1 MKRFRKSAIALVL
14 ALLMALQGTEPIFV
28 QAKEAIEDV
37 QKNADFSRPE
47 ALTEEE
53 AGITDS
59 TSGEQDKSQ
68 QSDADVQ
75 NETTPS
81 EDTETQEEQTTPAEE
96 TEENPQE
103 KEVELKEP
111 QDYYPIPEEPEGEL
125 IDYDAISK
133 TYKTGDKQYTTVY
146 GGYVG
151 TYKNED
157 GDTELVDNT
166 LVKPEEADT
175 PASEEA
181 QEASSVVATEE
192 KEEKTEVYQNKANDY
207 AILLPEQMSEENGV
221 TIENGK
227 TRIGII
233 PVDGDYTH
241 SVIKDNAILYNEVYE
256 GADVQYTV
264 LDSSIKEDIVLQQP
278 TDREVYEYELQ
289 IPGYQA
295 EVKDNQVYIYPEGK
309 TIKDAKYLL
318 ETPSMEDA
326 AGEISF
332 LITLELREEDGKTIL
347 TVKPDRDWL
356 SAEERQYPVRI
367 DPTPVEIQKSSFN
380 MIGVEEGSPTS
391 QIGDNNYPY
400 VGFDDGIK
408 SGNLAGFGTAHQN
421 CRTYIK
427 VNSNFSQIPKDSKID
442 SATFAVSQKTAYSGG
457 ASQFGL
463 YRVDQSWNTSITW
476 KTKPVNLTFQDVQN
490 ASTSRNSYINY
501 DVKDLVNDWVQ
512 GTHANNGFAL
522 VAIAEANNLGASM
535 QCEVLNN
542 RASVYG
548 PKLSIQWSPAEDPYL
563 RDMSLDETTILLRP
577 MTEKNTNGK
586 LKFDAVF
593 ADGIAKSKSTVEYYL
608 LPDEENEEHHET
620 DAKPLYSYPDS
631 TEYNKQ
637 FPEANKYYSKDS
649 NWQSALYSG
658 LTKDKLYKIKAKAS
672 KEIDGKLETGKEVT
686 SDSFVI
692 YEVKQFDT
700 FPKIAKYYG
709 VPLKNIMKDNQ
720 VMDALVVANNT
731 IFIRNPQTNVP
742 YSPAPLTDQDK
753 MRIDGALMGR
763 GLHCEFGFEP
773 VNLNTGNFYM
783 DQSDATMNE
792 LNGEFSIT
800 RSYNSKGTDQHSMF
814 GRGWSFNYDQSL
826 SQMEDGS
833 LLYMRGDGSY
843 LIFDKNEDGSY
854 TAPDGYVYDLKAV
867 SYKDTDH
874 DYIGWELTDADQS
887 VWSFDKYGIL
897 RYVTDVNGF
906 KTVLDYDDDYNLSK
920 ITTPSGKTFG
930 VKQDKFGHIKELS
943 LPDGGKVSYKYDEQG
958 NLISVTDPNGT
969 TKEYKYDDDSRMTSW
984 KDENGNTVV
993 KNTYDK
999 EGRVVEQTDAEKG
1012 TATFKYGK
1020 SSTTTTDNEG
1030 NKTVYHYDDQYR
1042 TTSIEYPDGTTC
1054 EKTYNA
1060 ENQLASET
1068 TAAGTKTYTYDT
1080 FGNVATETREDGKTA
1095 SYTYNEQNKLTSAT
1109 GYNGATVT
1117 YSYDG
1122 NGNMVTSTK
1131 PDGTAIT
1138 YTYDDKHR
1146 MVSQTDGRGVTTT
1159 YSYDGPNMTGYVDGN
1174 GAAWGFTY
1182 DAMNRAVTM
1191 TDPLGNVTS
1200 NSYDA
1205 NGNLTSKTAADG
1217 GVTAYT
1223 LDGVGNITASTD
1235 ALGNTT
1241 TYTYDKMYNMTSG
1254 TDPKGNQ
1261 ISYVYD
1267 KNYQQVKATDAK
1279 GNTITYKYDS
1289 MGRVIEESNKD
1300 FGTKLYEYDKAG
1312 NLKKYT
1318 DGNGN
1323 ATVSKFDSLG
1333 QVLQSK
1339 DAVGNITKYEYDALG
1354 NETKIT
1360 YGDGSSHSKEYDNC
1374 GRLAKETDEL
1384 GAVTTYTYDA
1394 ADNLVSKSDDSGR
1407 TWTYTYDNTGNR
1419 LSETNPEGGTT
1430 TYTYDKAGNLV
1441 SSTDEEGR
1449 TDTYAYDKAGNL
1461 TTSKDALGYTVSMKY
1476 DLNGNLVSSTDE
1488 NGNTS
1493 TMTYDGNGNMTSV
1506 SDAKGNITAMKYD
1519 STDNLEQ
1526 TVDALKGKTTYEYD
1540 SQGNSTKMTDALGN
1554 AYSYVYDKE
1563 GNNTSIILPT
1573 GDKVLMEY
1581 DAIGQLVKCTDAQGL
1596 VITYQYDGAGNLIH
1610 SSDNGGNS
1618 MDYTYDG
1625 AGNVLT
1631 QTDELGRT
1639 ATYKYDQYGRLLKL
1653 TEADG
1658 SITSYE
1664 YDVMDRITAVTDAEG
1679 HKTTFTY
1686 DKVGNQL
1693 SMTEEEEATYKYA
1706 YDKKDRVI
1714 SQTNPLG
1721 ASSTFKYDGNDNVT
1735 ESVDENGTVTK
1746 YAYDKNDNLV
1756 SQTDGNGNTTTYQ
1769 YDELD
1774 RKIGET
1780 SPLKETNEYR
1790 YDAIGNLT
1798 KSKDPMGLITEYKYD
1813 SLSNMTE
1820 QISPKGAV
1828 TKYDYDKHG
1837 NVISVTDAKGNET
1850 QYSVDLNDNVT
1861 KMTQANGGEYT
1872 YSYDKAGRLKSMTSP
1887 LGYTKNFSYDKV
1899 DNVVKES
1906 DSLKS
1911 TTTYT
1916 YDKLHN
1922 MKSSTNALDGTTSF
1936 SYDKYGNLVK
1946 ETDPLGRSNTYS
1958 YDLAGQMTSAAD
1970 PLGKITAYTY
1980 DPAGNITEITKPGG
1994 RKTSYGYD
2002 KNYNVTSVT
2011 DPMGYVAKTVYDKD
2025 NRVTEETDALG
2036 QKESYTYDKDSR
2048 VTSITDKR
2056 GFTTGF
2062 DYDAHGNIQ
2071 VVTDKTGLKSH
2082 LEYDKN
2088 DNLTKVTDAL
2098 GGVTTYGY
2106 DNMDNLVTFTNAA
2119 NKTTNYT
2126 YDLEGNLTSI
2136 KDPAGRTEK
2145 FDYDE
2150 KGRLTGHTQASGKK
2164 TTYDY
2169 DKLNDLLEKSYQD
2182 AKGERSE
2189 KDVTYAYN
2197 SAGER
2202 VSMKDQTGKSSYEYD
2217 ALGRITK
2224 VTSGSKKDVSY
2235 VYDDAD
2241 NLQAIV
2247 YLDGTKISYEYDLND
2262 NLVKLT
2268 DRNRK
2273 VTTYK
2278 HDALNR
2284 VTEVTR
2290 SNGTKTEVSYDAEDH
2305 ITKIVNTCGSCGKVI
2320 STYEYKYNDQ
2330 GYVVG
2335 ETATELE
2342 AGTRKTPSWEDWYN
2356 WGDTQK
2362 ETDKADCEH
2371 QEKEI
2376 QTTRTYEYDDNWELT
2391 RCTEKAEGGKKT
2403 VHNYTYDKIG
2413 NRTSYEKIE
2422 DGVSKAKYNY
2432 KYNDSNQLIKRTNA
2446 KIWGDPGTTYSYD
2459 KDGNLIQECDK
2470 TNSADPVTY
2479 EYTAENRL
2487 AVVKQGG
2494 TVLMAAMYDGDNN
2507 RVFEL
2512 DNTYKW
2518 EDCYGDEVLIPANQ
2532 RTEDGNSP
2540 KEQLASLVKG
2550 GSNAKGY
2557 TLTEY
2562 INDINRE
2569 NTEVLAEYGAD
2580 EKVRQAYTYGES
2592 GIGERVSVDK
2602 SEESSYYLYDGRN
2615 SVTGILT
2622 ETANLTN
2629 SYQYD
2634 SYGNLTSGTAD
2645 GVNYYGY
2652 NGESTNVK
2660 TGLQYLRARYYNAEN
2675 GTFTTEDSD
2684 LGTTENPLT
2693 RNRYDYTTNNPL
2705 NYSDPTG
2712 HSLWSRIKSTAKKA
2726 AKAVKSVGKKI
2737 VNTAK
2742 KVVKTVV
2749 NTAKKAAKT
2758 IVNTVKGVAKTAKN
2772 AAKHAKQ
2779 TYQSVKNRVTSS
2791 STYQKI
2797 TSRGSQ
2803 FIRSVSNGVQ
2813 KIGKTYTSFK
2823 SYVSERTAEIRSEVV
2838 RHMCT
2843 TTNRITDKLG
2853 KVDWNAVKKVAIG
2866 ITAVTVSG
2874 LVVAATGGLAAGA
2887 VLAALPAM
2895 GGLGTA
2901 MVSGAVI
2908 GAIGGASY
2916 SAVNSGLSGNSLK
2929 QVAKDTLVGGIAGAV
2944 TGGVMGGL
2952 SYGAGKLLN
2961 VVRSA
2966 GSTHNDGID
2975 KSFKKLVAEVTET
2988 KLPEGTWEK
2997 PPLERGDI
3005 IDKAM
3010 GNNLGHNFPTID
3022 KVENGV
3028 VTSVKSRDLGA
3039 KTYQNG
3045 NKLEKV
3051 IVKDI
3056 NKVSGFIGET
3066 FNGKFVNAEE
3076 IVGRQLQVVVP
3087 NVTLSEAQ
3095 INAVNNATKHGI
3107 DKGVKLIITVGK

>member
-1 MKRFRKSAIALVL
+1 M
-14 ALLMALQGTEPIFV
+14 
-28 QAKEAIEDV
+28 
-37 QKNADFSRPE
+37 
-47 ALTEEE
+47 
-53 AGITDS
+53 
-59 TSGEQDKSQ
+59 
-68 QSDADVQ
+68 
-75 NETTPS
+75 
-81 EDTETQEEQTTPAEE
+81 
-96 TEENPQE
+96 
-103 KEVELKEP
+103 
-111 QDYYPIPEEPEGEL
+111 
-125 IDYDAISK
+125 
-133 TYKTGDKQYTTVY
+133 
-146 GGYVG
+146 
-151 TYKNED
+151 
-157 GDTELVDNT
+157 
-166 LVKPEEADT
+166 
-175 PASEEA
+175 
-181 QEASSVVATEE
+181 
-192 KEEKTEVYQNKANDY
+192 
-207 AILLPEQMSEENGV
+207 
-221 TIENGK
+221 
-227 TRIGII
+227 
-233 PVDGDYTH
+233 
-241 SVIKDNAILYNEVYE
+241 
-256 GADVQYTV
+256 
-264 LDSSIKEDIVLQQP
+264 
-278 TDREVYEYELQ
+278 
-289 IPGYQA
+289 
-295 EVKDNQVYIYPEGK
+295 
-309 TIKDAKYLL
+309 
-318 ETPSMEDA
+318 
-326 AGEISF
+326 
-332 LITLELREEDGKTIL
+332 
-347 TVKPDRDWL
+347 
-356 SAEERQYPVRI
+356 
-367 DPTPVEIQKSSFN
+367 
-380 MIGVEEGSPTS
+380 
-391 QIGDNNYPY
+391 
-400 VGFDDGIK
+400 
-408 SGNLAGFGTAHQN
+408 
-421 CRTYIK
+421 
-427 VNSNFSQIPKDSKID
+427 
-442 SATFAVSQKTAYSGG
+442 
-457 ASQFGL
+457 
-463 YRVDQSWNTSITW
+463 
-476 KTKPVNLTFQDVQN
+476 
-490 ASTSRNSYINY
+490 
-501 DVKDLVNDWVQ
+501 
-512 GTHANNGFAL
+512 
-522 VAIAEANNLGASM
+522 
-535 QCEVLNN
+535 
-542 RASVYG
+542 
-548 PKLSIQWSPAEDPYL
+548 
-563 RDMSLDETTILLRP
+563 
-577 MTEKNTNGK
+577 
-586 LKFDAVF
+586 
-593 ADGIAKSKSTVEYYL
+593 
-608 LPDEENEEHHET
+608 
-620 DAKPLYSYPDS
+620 
-631 TEYNKQ
+631 
-637 FPEANKYYSKDS
+637 
-649 NWQSALYSG
+649 
-658 LTKDKLYKIKAKAS
+658 
-672 KEIDGKLETGKEVT
+672 
-686 SDSFVI
+686 
-692 YEVKQFDT
+692 
-700 FPKIAKYYG
+700 
-709 VPLKNIMKDNQ
+709 
-720 VMDALVVANNT
+720 
-731 IFIRNPQTNVP
+731 
-742 YSPAPLTDQDK
+742 
-753 MRIDGALMGR
+753 
-763 GLHCEFGFEP
+763 
-773 VNLNTGNFYM
+773 
-783 DQSDATMNE
+783 
-792 LNGEFSIT
+792 
-800 RSYNSKGTDQHSMF
+800 
-814 GRGWSFNYDQSL
+814 
-826 SQMEDGS
+826 
-833 LLYMRGDGSY
+833 
-843 LIFDKNEDGSY
+843 
-854 TAPDGYVYDLKAV
+854 
-867 SYKDTDH
+867 
-874 DYIGWELTDADQS
+874 
-887 VWSFDKYGIL
+887 
-897 RYVTDVNGF
+897 
-906 KTVLDYDDDYNLSK
+906 
-920 ITTPSGKTFG
+920 
-930 VKQDKFGHIKELS
+930 
-943 LPDGGKVSYKYDEQG
+943 
-958 NLISVTDPNGT
+958 
-969 TKEYKYDDDSRMTSW
+969 
-984 KDENGNTVV
+984 
-993 KNTYDK
+993 
-999 EGRVVEQTDAEKG
+999 
-1012 TATFKYGK
+1012 
-1020 SSTTTTDNEG
+1020 
-1030 NKTVYHYDDQYR
+1030 
-1042 TTSIEYPDGTTC
+1042 
-1054 EKTYNA
+1054 
-1060 ENQLASET
+1060 
-1068 TAAGTKTYTYDT
+1068 
-1080 FGNVATETREDGKTA
+1080 
-1095 SYTYNEQNKLTSAT
+1095 
-1109 GYNGATVT
+1109 
-1117 YSYDG
+1117 
-1122 NGNMVTSTK
+1122 
-1131 PDGTAIT
+1131 
-1138 YTYDDKHR
+1138 
-1146 MVSQTDGRGVTTT
+1146 
-1159 YSYDGPNMTGYVDGN
+1159 
-1174 GAAWGFTY
+1174 
-1182 DAMNRAVTM
+1182 
-1191 TDPLGNVTS
+1191 
-1200 NSYDA
+1200 
-1205 NGNLTSKTAADG
+1205 
-1217 GVTAYT
+1217 
-1223 LDGVGNITASTD
+1223 
-1235 ALGNTT
+1235 
-1241 TYTYDKMYNMTSG
+1241 
-1254 TDPKGNQ
+1254 
-1261 ISYVYD
+1261 
-1267 KNYQQVKATDAK
+1267 
-1279 GNTITYKYDS
+1279 
-1289 MGRVIEESNKD
+1289 
-1300 FGTKLYEYDKAG
+1300 
-1312 NLKKYT
+1312 
-1318 DGNGN
+1318 
-1323 ATVSKFDSLG
+1323 
-1333 QVLQSK
+1333 
-1339 DAVGNITKYEYDALG
+1339 
-1354 NETKIT
+1354 
-1360 YGDGSSHSKEYDNC
+1360 
-1374 GRLAKETDEL
+1374 
-1384 GAVTTYTYDA
+1384 
-1394 ADNLVSKSDDSGR
+1394 
-1407 TWTYTYDNTGNR
+1407 
-1419 LSETNPEGGTT
+1419 
-1430 TYTYDKAGNLV
+1430 
-1441 SSTDEEGR
+1441 
-1449 TDTYAYDKAGNL
+1449 
-1461 TTSKDALGYTVSMKY
+1461 
-1476 DLNGNLVSSTDE
+1476 
-1488 NGNTS
+1488 
-1493 TMTYDGNGNMTSV
+1493 
-1506 SDAKGNITAMKYD
+1506 
-1519 STDNLEQ
+1519 
-1526 TVDALKGKTTYEYD
+1526 
-1540 SQGNSTKMTDALGN
+1540 
-1554 AYSYVYDKE
+1554 
-1563 GNNTSIILPT
+1563 
-1573 GDKVLMEY
+1573 
-1581 DAIGQLVKCTDAQGL
+1581 
-1596 VITYQYDGAGNLIH
+1596 
-1610 SSDNGGNS
+1610 
-1618 MDYTYDG
+1618 
-1625 AGNVLT
+1625 
-1631 QTDELGRT
+1631 
-1639 ATYKYDQYGRLLKL
+1639 
-1653 TEADG
+1653 
-1658 SITSYE
+1658 
-1664 YDVMDRITAVTDAEG
+1664 
-1679 HKTTFTY
+1679 
-1686 DKVGNQL
+1686 
-1693 SMTEEEEATYKYA
+1693 
-1706 YDKKDRVI
+1706 
-1714 SQTNPLG
+1714 
-1721 ASSTFKYDGNDNVT
+1721 
-1735 ESVDENGTVTK
+1735 
-1746 YAYDKNDNLV
+1746 
-1756 SQTDGNGNTTTYQ
+1756 
-1769 YDELD
+1769 
-1774 RKIGET
+1774 
-1780 SPLKETNEYR
+1780 
-1790 YDAIGNLT
+1790 
-1798 KSKDPMGLITEYKYD
+1798 
-1813 SLSNMTE
+1813 
-1820 QISPKGAV
+1820 
-1828 TKYDYDKHG
+1828 
-1837 NVISVTDAKGNET
+1837 
-1850 QYSVDLNDNVT
+1850 
-1861 KMTQANGGEYT
+1861 
-1872 YSYDKAGRLKSMTSP
+1872 
-1887 LGYTKNFSYDKV
+1887 
-1899 DNVVKES
+1899 
-1906 DSLKS
+1906 
-1911 TTTYT
+1911 
-1916 YDKLHN
+1916 
-1922 MKSSTNALDGTTSF
+1922 
-1936 SYDKYGNLVK
+1936 
-1946 ETDPLGRSNTYS
+1946 
-1958 YDLAGQMTSAAD
+1958 
-1970 PLGKITAYTY
+1970 
-1980 DPAGNITEITKPGG
+1980 
-1994 RKTSYGYD
+1994 
-2002 KNYNVTSVT
+2002 
-2011 DPMGYVAKTVYDKD
+2011 VYDKD

-2182 AKGERSE
+2182 AKGETSE

-2247 YLDGTKISYEYDLND
+2247 YPDGTKISYEYDLND

-2592 GIGERVSVDK
+2592 GIGERISVDK
-2602 SEESSYYLYDGRN
+2602 STESSYYLYDGRN

-2726 AKAVKSVGKKI
+2726 VKAVKSVGKKI

>member
-1 MKRFRKSAIALVL
+1 MK
-14 ALLMALQGTEPIFV
+14 
-28 QAKEAIEDV
+28 
-37 QKNADFSRPE
+37 
-47 ALTEEE
+47 
-53 AGITDS
+53 
-59 TSGEQDKSQ
+59 
-68 QSDADVQ
+68 
-75 NETTPS
+75 
-81 EDTETQEEQTTPAEE
+81 
-96 TEENPQE
+96 E
-103 KEVELKEP
+103 K
-111 QDYYPIPEEPEGEL
+111 
-125 IDYDAISK
+125 
-133 TYKTGDKQYTTVY
+133 
-146 GGYVG
+146 
-151 TYKNED
+151 
-157 GDTELVDNT
+157 
-166 LVKPEEADT
+166 
-175 PASEEA
+175 
-181 QEASSVVATEE
+181 
-192 KEEKTEVYQNKANDY
+192 
-207 AILLPEQMSEENGV
+207 
-221 TIENGK
+221 
-227 TRIGII
+227 
-233 PVDGDYTH
+233 
-241 SVIKDNAILYNEVYE
+241 
-256 GADVQYTV
+256 
-264 LDSSIKEDIVLQQP
+264 
-278 TDREVYEYELQ
+278 
-289 IPGYQA
+289 
-295 EVKDNQVYIYPEGK
+295 
-309 TIKDAKYLL
+309 
-318 ETPSMEDA
+318 
-326 AGEISF
+326 
-332 LITLELREEDGKTIL
+332 
-347 TVKPDRDWL
+347 
-356 SAEERQYPVRI
+356 
-367 DPTPVEIQKSSFN
+367 
-380 MIGVEEGSPTS
+380 
-391 QIGDNNYPY
+391 
-400 VGFDDGIK
+400 
-408 SGNLAGFGTAHQN
+408 
-421 CRTYIK
+421 
-427 VNSNFSQIPKDSKID
+427 
-442 SATFAVSQKTAYSGG
+442 
-457 ASQFGL
+457 
-463 YRVDQSWNTSITW
+463 
-476 KTKPVNLTFQDVQN
+476 
-490 ASTSRNSYINY
+490 
-501 DVKDLVNDWVQ
+501 
-512 GTHANNGFAL
+512 
-522 VAIAEANNLGASM
+522 
-535 QCEVLNN
+535 
-542 RASVYG
+542 
-548 PKLSIQWSPAEDPYL
+548 
-563 RDMSLDETTILLRP
+563 
-577 MTEKNTNGK
+577 
-586 LKFDAVF
+586 
-593 ADGIAKSKSTVEYYL
+593 
-608 LPDEENEEHHET
+608 
-620 DAKPLYSYPDS
+620 
-631 TEYNKQ
+631 
-637 FPEANKYYSKDS
+637 
-649 NWQSALYSG
+649 
-658 LTKDKLYKIKAKAS
+658 
-672 KEIDGKLETGKEVT
+672 
-686 SDSFVI
+686 
-692 YEVKQFDT
+692 
-700 FPKIAKYYG
+700 
-709 VPLKNIMKDNQ
+709 
-720 VMDALVVANNT
+720 
-731 IFIRNPQTNVP
+731 
-742 YSPAPLTDQDK
+742 
-753 MRIDGALMGR
+753 
-763 GLHCEFGFEP
+763 
-773 VNLNTGNFYM
+773 
-783 DQSDATMNE
+783 
-792 LNGEFSIT
+792 
-800 RSYNSKGTDQHSMF
+800 
-814 GRGWSFNYDQSL
+814 
-826 SQMEDGS
+826 
-833 LLYMRGDGSY
+833 
-843 LIFDKNEDGSY
+843 
-854 TAPDGYVYDLKAV
+854 
-867 SYKDTDH
+867 
-874 DYIGWELTDADQS
+874 
-887 VWSFDKYGIL
+887 
-897 RYVTDVNGF
+897 
-906 KTVLDYDDDYNLSK
+906 
-920 ITTPSGKTFG
+920 
-930 VKQDKFGHIKELS
+930 
-943 LPDGGKVSYKYDEQG
+943 
-958 NLISVTDPNGT
+958 
-969 TKEYKYDDDSRMTSW
+969 
-984 KDENGNTVV
+984 
-993 KNTYDK
+993 
-999 EGRVVEQTDAEKG
+999 
-1012 TATFKYGK
+1012 
-1020 SSTTTTDNEG
+1020 
-1030 NKTVYHYDDQYR
+1030 
-1042 TTSIEYPDGTTC
+1042 
-1054 EKTYNA
+1054 
-1060 ENQLASET
+1060 
-1068 TAAGTKTYTYDT
+1068 
-1080 FGNVATETREDGKTA
+1080 
-1095 SYTYNEQNKLTSAT
+1095 
-1109 GYNGATVT
+1109 
-1117 YSYDG
+1117 
-1122 NGNMVTSTK
+1122 
-1131 PDGTAIT
+1131 
-1138 YTYDDKHR
+1138 
-1146 MVSQTDGRGVTTT
+1146 
-1159 YSYDGPNMTGYVDGN
+1159 
-1174 GAAWGFTY
+1174 
-1182 DAMNRAVTM
+1182 
-1191 TDPLGNVTS
+1191 
-1200 NSYDA
+1200 
-1205 NGNLTSKTAADG
+1205 
-1217 GVTAYT
+1217 
-1223 LDGVGNITASTD
+1223 
-1235 ALGNTT
+1235 
-1241 TYTYDKMYNMTSG
+1241 
-1254 TDPKGNQ
+1254 
-1261 ISYVYD
+1261 
-1267 KNYQQVKATDAK
+1267 
-1279 GNTITYKYDS
+1279 
-1289 MGRVIEESNKD
+1289 
-1300 FGTKLYEYDKAG
+1300 
-1312 NLKKYT
+1312 
-1318 DGNGN
+1318 
-1323 ATVSKFDSLG
+1323 
-1333 QVLQSK
+1333 
-1339 DAVGNITKYEYDALG
+1339 
-1354 NETKIT
+1354 
-1360 YGDGSSHSKEYDNC
+1360 
-1374 GRLAKETDEL
+1374 
-1384 GAVTTYTYDA
+1384 
-1394 ADNLVSKSDDSGR
+1394 
-1407 TWTYTYDNTGNR
+1407 
-1419 LSETNPEGGTT
+1419 
-1430 TYTYDKAGNLV
+1430 
-1441 SSTDEEGR
+1441 
-1449 TDTYAYDKAGNL
+1449 
-1461 TTSKDALGYTVSMKY
+1461 
-1476 DLNGNLVSSTDE
+1476 
-1488 NGNTS
+1488 
-1493 TMTYDGNGNMTSV
+1493 
-1506 SDAKGNITAMKYD
+1506 
-1519 STDNLEQ
+1519 
-1526 TVDALKGKTTYEYD
+1526 
-1540 SQGNSTKMTDALGN
+1540 
-1554 AYSYVYDKE
+1554 
-1563 GNNTSIILPT
+1563 
-1573 GDKVLMEY
+1573 
-1581 DAIGQLVKCTDAQGL
+1581 
-1596 VITYQYDGAGNLIH
+1596 
-1610 SSDNGGNS
+1610 
-1618 MDYTYDG
+1618 
-1625 AGNVLT
+1625 
-1631 QTDELGRT
+1631 
-1639 ATYKYDQYGRLLKL
+1639 
-1653 TEADG
+1653 
-1658 SITSYE
+1658 
-1664 YDVMDRITAVTDAEG
+1664 
-1679 HKTTFTY
+1679 
-1686 DKVGNQL
+1686 
-1693 SMTEEEEATYKYA
+1693 
-1706 YDKKDRVI
+1706 
-1714 SQTNPLG
+1714 
-1721 ASSTFKYDGNDNVT
+1721 
-1735 ESVDENGTVTK
+1735 
-1746 YAYDKNDNLV
+1746 
-1756 SQTDGNGNTTTYQ
+1756 
-1769 YDELD
+1769 
-1774 RKIGET
+1774 
-1780 SPLKETNEYR
+1780 
-1790 YDAIGNLT
+1790 
-1798 KSKDPMGLITEYKYD
+1798 
-1813 SLSNMTE
+1813 
-1820 QISPKGAV
+1820 
-1828 TKYDYDKHG
+1828 
-1837 NVISVTDAKGNET
+1837 
-1850 QYSVDLNDNVT
+1850 
-1861 KMTQANGGEYT
+1861 YT

-2182 AKGERSE
+2182 AKGETSE

-2247 YLDGTKISYEYDLND
+2247 YPDGTKISYEYDLND

>member
-1 MKRFRKSAIALVL
+1 
-14 ALLMALQGTEPIFV
+14 
-28 QAKEAIEDV
+28 
-37 QKNADFSRPE
+37 
-47 ALTEEE
+47 
-53 AGITDS
+53 
-59 TSGEQDKSQ
+59 
-68 QSDADVQ
+68 
-75 NETTPS
+75 
-81 EDTETQEEQTTPAEE
+81 
-96 TEENPQE
+96 
-103 KEVELKEP
+103 
-111 QDYYPIPEEPEGEL
+111 
-125 IDYDAISK
+125 
-133 TYKTGDKQYTTVY
+133 
-146 GGYVG
+146 
-151 TYKNED
+151 
-157 GDTELVDNT
+157 
-166 LVKPEEADT
+166 
-175 PASEEA
+175 
-181 QEASSVVATEE
+181 
-192 KEEKTEVYQNKANDY
+192 
-207 AILLPEQMSEENGV
+207 
-221 TIENGK
+221 
-227 TRIGII
+227 
-233 PVDGDYTH
+233 
-241 SVIKDNAILYNEVYE
+241 
-256 GADVQYTV
+256 
-264 LDSSIKEDIVLQQP
+264 
-278 TDREVYEYELQ
+278 
-289 IPGYQA
+289 
-295 EVKDNQVYIYPEGK
+295 
-309 TIKDAKYLL
+309 
-318 ETPSMEDA
+318 
-326 AGEISF
+326 
-332 LITLELREEDGKTIL
+332 
-347 TVKPDRDWL
+347 
-356 SAEERQYPVRI
+356 
-367 DPTPVEIQKSSFN
+367 
-380 MIGVEEGSPTS
+380 
-391 QIGDNNYPY
+391 
-400 VGFDDGIK
+400 
-408 SGNLAGFGTAHQN
+408 
-421 CRTYIK
+421 
-427 VNSNFSQIPKDSKID
+427 
-442 SATFAVSQKTAYSGG
+442 
-457 ASQFGL
+457 
-463 YRVDQSWNTSITW
+463 
-476 KTKPVNLTFQDVQN
+476 
-490 ASTSRNSYINY
+490 
-501 DVKDLVNDWVQ
+501 
-512 GTHANNGFAL
+512 
-522 VAIAEANNLGASM
+522 
-535 QCEVLNN
+535 
-542 RASVYG
+542 
-548 PKLSIQWSPAEDPYL
+548 
-563 RDMSLDETTILLRP
+563 
-577 MTEKNTNGK
+577 
-586 LKFDAVF
+586 
-593 ADGIAKSKSTVEYYL
+593 
-608 LPDEENEEHHET
+608 
-620 DAKPLYSYPDS
+620 
-631 TEYNKQ
+631 
-637 FPEANKYYSKDS
+637 
-649 NWQSALYSG
+649 
-658 LTKDKLYKIKAKAS
+658 
-672 KEIDGKLETGKEVT
+672 
-686 SDSFVI
+686 
-692 YEVKQFDT
+692 
-700 FPKIAKYYG
+700 
-709 VPLKNIMKDNQ
+709 
-720 VMDALVVANNT
+720 
-731 IFIRNPQTNVP
+731 
-742 YSPAPLTDQDK
+742 
-753 MRIDGALMGR
+753 
-763 GLHCEFGFEP
+763 
-773 VNLNTGNFYM
+773 
-783 DQSDATMNE
+783 
-792 LNGEFSIT
+792 
-800 RSYNSKGTDQHSMF
+800 
-814 GRGWSFNYDQSL
+814 
-826 SQMEDGS
+826 
-833 LLYMRGDGSY
+833 
-843 LIFDKNEDGSY
+843 
-854 TAPDGYVYDLKAV
+854 
-867 SYKDTDH
+867 
-874 DYIGWELTDADQS
+874 
-887 VWSFDKYGIL
+887 
-897 RYVTDVNGF
+897 
-906 KTVLDYDDDYNLSK
+906 
-920 ITTPSGKTFG
+920 
-930 VKQDKFGHIKELS
+930 
-943 LPDGGKVSYKYDEQG
+943 
-958 NLISVTDPNGT
+958 
-969 TKEYKYDDDSRMTSW
+969 
-984 KDENGNTVV
+984 
-993 KNTYDK
+993 
-999 EGRVVEQTDAEKG
+999 
-1012 TATFKYGK
+1012 
-1020 SSTTTTDNEG
+1020 
-1030 NKTVYHYDDQYR
+1030 
-1042 TTSIEYPDGTTC
+1042 
-1054 EKTYNA
+1054 
-1060 ENQLASET
+1060 
-1068 TAAGTKTYTYDT
+1068 
-1080 FGNVATETREDGKTA
+1080 
-1095 SYTYNEQNKLTSAT
+1095 
-1109 GYNGATVT
+1109 
-1117 YSYDG
+1117 
-1122 NGNMVTSTK
+1122 
-1131 PDGTAIT
+1131 
-1138 YTYDDKHR
+1138 
-1146 MVSQTDGRGVTTT
+1146 
-1159 YSYDGPNMTGYVDGN
+1159 
-1174 GAAWGFTY
+1174 
-1182 DAMNRAVTM
+1182 
-1191 TDPLGNVTS
+1191 
-1200 NSYDA
+1200 
-1205 NGNLTSKTAADG
+1205 
-1217 GVTAYT
+1217 
-1223 LDGVGNITASTD
+1223 
-1235 ALGNTT
+1235 
-1241 TYTYDKMYNMTSG
+1241 
-1254 TDPKGNQ
+1254 
-1261 ISYVYD
+1261 
-1267 KNYQQVKATDAK
+1267 
-1279 GNTITYKYDS
+1279 
-1289 MGRVIEESNKD
+1289 
-1300 FGTKLYEYDKAG
+1300 
-1312 NLKKYT
+1312 
-1318 DGNGN
+1318 
-1323 ATVSKFDSLG
+1323 
-1333 QVLQSK
+1333 
-1339 DAVGNITKYEYDALG
+1339 
-1354 NETKIT
+1354 
-1360 YGDGSSHSKEYDNC
+1360 
-1374 GRLAKETDEL
+1374 
-1384 GAVTTYTYDA
+1384 
-1394 ADNLVSKSDDSGR
+1394 
-1407 TWTYTYDNTGNR
+1407 
-1419 LSETNPEGGTT
+1419 
-1430 TYTYDKAGNLV
+1430 
-1441 SSTDEEGR
+1441 
-1449 TDTYAYDKAGNL
+1449 
-1461 TTSKDALGYTVSMKY
+1461 
-1476 DLNGNLVSSTDE
+1476 
-1488 NGNTS
+1488 
-1493 TMTYDGNGNMTSV
+1493 
-1506 SDAKGNITAMKYD
+1506 
-1519 STDNLEQ
+1519 
-1526 TVDALKGKTTYEYD
+1526 
-1540 SQGNSTKMTDALGN
+1540 
-1554 AYSYVYDKE
+1554 
-1563 GNNTSIILPT
+1563 
-1573 GDKVLMEY
+1573 
-1581 DAIGQLVKCTDAQGL
+1581 
-1596 VITYQYDGAGNLIH
+1596 
-1610 SSDNGGNS
+1610 
-1618 MDYTYDG
+1618 
-1625 AGNVLT
+1625 
-1631 QTDELGRT
+1631 
-1639 ATYKYDQYGRLLKL
+1639 
-1653 TEADG
+1653 
-1658 SITSYE
+1658 
-1664 YDVMDRITAVTDAEG
+1664 
-1679 HKTTFTY
+1679 
-1686 DKVGNQL
+1686 
-1693 SMTEEEEATYKYA
+1693 
-1706 YDKKDRVI
+1706 
-1714 SQTNPLG
+1714 
-1721 ASSTFKYDGNDNVT
+1721 
-1735 ESVDENGTVTK
+1735 
-1746 YAYDKNDNLV
+1746 
-1756 SQTDGNGNTTTYQ
+1756 
-1769 YDELD
+1769 
-1774 RKIGET
+1774 
-1780 SPLKETNEYR
+1780 
-1790 YDAIGNLT
+1790 
-1798 KSKDPMGLITEYKYD
+1798 
-1813 SLSNMTE
+1813 
-1820 QISPKGAV
+1820 
-1828 TKYDYDKHG
+1828 
-1837 NVISVTDAKGNET
+1837 
-1850 QYSVDLNDNVT
+1850 
-1861 KMTQANGGEYT
+1861 
-1872 YSYDKAGRLKSMTSP
+1872 
-1887 LGYTKNFSYDKV
+1887 
-1899 DNVVKES
+1899 
-1906 DSLKS
+1906 
-1911 TTTYT
+1911 
-1916 YDKLHN
+1916 
-1922 MKSSTNALDGTTSF
+1922 
-1936 SYDKYGNLVK
+1936 
-1946 ETDPLGRSNTYS
+1946 
-1958 YDLAGQMTSAAD
+1958 
-1970 PLGKITAYTY
+1970 
-1980 DPAGNITEITKPGG
+1980 
-1994 RKTSYGYD
+1994 
-2002 KNYNVTSVT
+2002 
-2011 DPMGYVAKTVYDKD
+2011 MGYVAKTVYDKD

-2182 AKGERSE
+2182 AKGETSE

-2247 YLDGTKISYEYDLND
+2247 YPDGTKISYEYDLND

-2284 VTEVTR
+2284 VTEVIR

-2518 EDCYGDEVLIPANQ
+2518 EECYGDEVLIPENQ

-2540 KEQLASLVKG
+2540 QEQLASLVKG

-2622 ETANLTN
+2622 ENANLTN

-2634 SYGNLTSGTAD
+2634 PYGNLTSGTAD

>member
-1 MKRFRKSAIALVL
+1 
-14 ALLMALQGTEPIFV
+14 
-28 QAKEAIEDV
+28 
-37 QKNADFSRPE
+37 
-47 ALTEEE
+47 
-53 AGITDS
+53 
-59 TSGEQDKSQ
+59 
-68 QSDADVQ
+68 
-75 NETTPS
+75 
-81 EDTETQEEQTTPAEE
+81 
-96 TEENPQE
+96 
-103 KEVELKEP
+103 
-111 QDYYPIPEEPEGEL
+111 
-125 IDYDAISK
+125 
-133 TYKTGDKQYTTVY
+133 
-146 GGYVG
+146 
-151 TYKNED
+151 
-157 GDTELVDNT
+157 
-166 LVKPEEADT
+166 
-175 PASEEA
+175 
-181 QEASSVVATEE
+181 
-192 KEEKTEVYQNKANDY
+192 
-207 AILLPEQMSEENGV
+207 
-221 TIENGK
+221 
-227 TRIGII
+227 
-233 PVDGDYTH
+233 
-241 SVIKDNAILYNEVYE
+241 
-256 GADVQYTV
+256 
-264 LDSSIKEDIVLQQP
+264 
-278 TDREVYEYELQ
+278 
-289 IPGYQA
+289 
-295 EVKDNQVYIYPEGK
+295 
-309 TIKDAKYLL
+309 
-318 ETPSMEDA
+318 
-326 AGEISF
+326 
-332 LITLELREEDGKTIL
+332 
-347 TVKPDRDWL
+347 
-356 SAEERQYPVRI
+356 
-367 DPTPVEIQKSSFN
+367 
-380 MIGVEEGSPTS
+380 
-391 QIGDNNYPY
+391 
-400 VGFDDGIK
+400 
-408 SGNLAGFGTAHQN
+408 
-421 CRTYIK
+421 
-427 VNSNFSQIPKDSKID
+427 
-442 SATFAVSQKTAYSGG
+442 
-457 ASQFGL
+457 
-463 YRVDQSWNTSITW
+463 
-476 KTKPVNLTFQDVQN
+476 
-490 ASTSRNSYINY
+490 
-501 DVKDLVNDWVQ
+501 
-512 GTHANNGFAL
+512 
-522 VAIAEANNLGASM
+522 
-535 QCEVLNN
+535 
-542 RASVYG
+542 
-548 PKLSIQWSPAEDPYL
+548 
-563 RDMSLDETTILLRP
+563 
-577 MTEKNTNGK
+577 
-586 LKFDAVF
+586 
-593 ADGIAKSKSTVEYYL
+593 
-608 LPDEENEEHHET
+608 
-620 DAKPLYSYPDS
+620 
-631 TEYNKQ
+631 
-637 FPEANKYYSKDS
+637 
-649 NWQSALYSG
+649 
-658 LTKDKLYKIKAKAS
+658 
-672 KEIDGKLETGKEVT
+672 
-686 SDSFVI
+686 
-692 YEVKQFDT
+692 
-700 FPKIAKYYG
+700 
-709 VPLKNIMKDNQ
+709 
-720 VMDALVVANNT
+720 
-731 IFIRNPQTNVP
+731 
-742 YSPAPLTDQDK
+742 
-753 MRIDGALMGR
+753 
-763 GLHCEFGFEP
+763 
-773 VNLNTGNFYM
+773 
-783 DQSDATMNE
+783 
-792 LNGEFSIT
+792 
-800 RSYNSKGTDQHSMF
+800 
-814 GRGWSFNYDQSL
+814 
-826 SQMEDGS
+826 
-833 LLYMRGDGSY
+833 
-843 LIFDKNEDGSY
+843 
-854 TAPDGYVYDLKAV
+854 
-867 SYKDTDH
+867 
-874 DYIGWELTDADQS
+874 
-887 VWSFDKYGIL
+887 
-897 RYVTDVNGF
+897 
-906 KTVLDYDDDYNLSK
+906 
-920 ITTPSGKTFG
+920 
-930 VKQDKFGHIKELS
+930 
-943 LPDGGKVSYKYDEQG
+943 
-958 NLISVTDPNGT
+958 
-969 TKEYKYDDDSRMTSW
+969 
-984 KDENGNTVV
+984 
-993 KNTYDK
+993 
-999 EGRVVEQTDAEKG
+999 
-1012 TATFKYGK
+1012 
-1020 SSTTTTDNEG
+1020 
-1030 NKTVYHYDDQYR
+1030 
-1042 TTSIEYPDGTTC
+1042 
-1054 EKTYNA
+1054 
-1060 ENQLASET
+1060 
-1068 TAAGTKTYTYDT
+1068 
-1080 FGNVATETREDGKTA
+1080 
-1095 SYTYNEQNKLTSAT
+1095 
-1109 GYNGATVT
+1109 
-1117 YSYDG
+1117 
-1122 NGNMVTSTK
+1122 
-1131 PDGTAIT
+1131 
-1138 YTYDDKHR
+1138 
-1146 MVSQTDGRGVTTT
+1146 
-1159 YSYDGPNMTGYVDGN
+1159 
-1174 GAAWGFTY
+1174 
-1182 DAMNRAVTM
+1182 
-1191 TDPLGNVTS
+1191 
-1200 NSYDA
+1200 
-1205 NGNLTSKTAADG
+1205 
-1217 GVTAYT
+1217 
-1223 LDGVGNITASTD
+1223 
-1235 ALGNTT
+1235 
-1241 TYTYDKMYNMTSG
+1241 
-1254 TDPKGNQ
+1254 
-1261 ISYVYD
+1261 
-1267 KNYQQVKATDAK
+1267 
-1279 GNTITYKYDS
+1279 
-1289 MGRVIEESNKD
+1289 
-1300 FGTKLYEYDKAG
+1300 
-1312 NLKKYT
+1312 
-1318 DGNGN
+1318 
-1323 ATVSKFDSLG
+1323 
-1333 QVLQSK
+1333 
-1339 DAVGNITKYEYDALG
+1339 
-1354 NETKIT
+1354 
-1360 YGDGSSHSKEYDNC
+1360 
-1374 GRLAKETDEL
+1374 
-1384 GAVTTYTYDA
+1384 
-1394 ADNLVSKSDDSGR
+1394 
-1407 TWTYTYDNTGNR
+1407 
-1419 LSETNPEGGTT
+1419 
-1430 TYTYDKAGNLV
+1430 
-1441 SSTDEEGR
+1441 
-1449 TDTYAYDKAGNL
+1449 
-1461 TTSKDALGYTVSMKY
+1461 
-1476 DLNGNLVSSTDE
+1476 
-1488 NGNTS
+1488 
-1493 TMTYDGNGNMTSV
+1493 
-1506 SDAKGNITAMKYD
+1506 
-1519 STDNLEQ
+1519 
-1526 TVDALKGKTTYEYD
+1526 
-1540 SQGNSTKMTDALGN
+1540 
-1554 AYSYVYDKE
+1554 
-1563 GNNTSIILPT
+1563 
-1573 GDKVLMEY
+1573 
-1581 DAIGQLVKCTDAQGL
+1581 
-1596 VITYQYDGAGNLIH
+1596 
-1610 SSDNGGNS
+1610 
-1618 MDYTYDG
+1618 
-1625 AGNVLT
+1625 
-1631 QTDELGRT
+1631 
-1639 ATYKYDQYGRLLKL
+1639 
-1653 TEADG
+1653 
-1658 SITSYE
+1658 
-1664 YDVMDRITAVTDAEG
+1664 
-1679 HKTTFTY
+1679 
-1686 DKVGNQL
+1686 
-1693 SMTEEEEATYKYA
+1693 
-1706 YDKKDRVI
+1706 
-1714 SQTNPLG
+1714 
-1721 ASSTFKYDGNDNVT
+1721 
-1735 ESVDENGTVTK
+1735 
-1746 YAYDKNDNLV
+1746 
-1756 SQTDGNGNTTTYQ
+1756 
-1769 YDELD
+1769 
-1774 RKIGET
+1774 
-1780 SPLKETNEYR
+1780 
-1790 YDAIGNLT
+1790 
-1798 KSKDPMGLITEYKYD
+1798 MGLITEYKYD

-2002 KNYNVTSVT
+2002 KNYNVISVT

-2182 AKGERSE
+2182 AKGETSE

-2247 YLDGTKISYEYDLND
+2247 YPDGTKISYEYDLND

>member
-1 MKRFRKSAIALVL
+1 
-14 ALLMALQGTEPIFV
+14 
-28 QAKEAIEDV
+28 
-37 QKNADFSRPE
+37 
-47 ALTEEE
+47 
-53 AGITDS
+53 
-59 TSGEQDKSQ
+59 
-68 QSDADVQ
+68 
-75 NETTPS
+75 
-81 EDTETQEEQTTPAEE
+81 
-96 TEENPQE
+96 
-103 KEVELKEP
+103 
-111 QDYYPIPEEPEGEL
+111 
-125 IDYDAISK
+125 
-133 TYKTGDKQYTTVY
+133 
-146 GGYVG
+146 
-151 TYKNED
+151 
-157 GDTELVDNT
+157 
-166 LVKPEEADT
+166 
-175 PASEEA
+175 
-181 QEASSVVATEE
+181 
-192 KEEKTEVYQNKANDY
+192 
-207 AILLPEQMSEENGV
+207 
-221 TIENGK
+221 
-227 TRIGII
+227 
-233 PVDGDYTH
+233 
-241 SVIKDNAILYNEVYE
+241 
-256 GADVQYTV
+256 
-264 LDSSIKEDIVLQQP
+264 
-278 TDREVYEYELQ
+278 
-289 IPGYQA
+289 
-295 EVKDNQVYIYPEGK
+295 
-309 TIKDAKYLL
+309 
-318 ETPSMEDA
+318 
-326 AGEISF
+326 
-332 LITLELREEDGKTIL
+332 
-347 TVKPDRDWL
+347 
-356 SAEERQYPVRI
+356 
-367 DPTPVEIQKSSFN
+367 
-380 MIGVEEGSPTS
+380 
-391 QIGDNNYPY
+391 
-400 VGFDDGIK
+400 
-408 SGNLAGFGTAHQN
+408 
-421 CRTYIK
+421 
-427 VNSNFSQIPKDSKID
+427 
-442 SATFAVSQKTAYSGG
+442 
-457 ASQFGL
+457 
-463 YRVDQSWNTSITW
+463 
-476 KTKPVNLTFQDVQN
+476 
-490 ASTSRNSYINY
+490 
-501 DVKDLVNDWVQ
+501 
-512 GTHANNGFAL
+512 
-522 VAIAEANNLGASM
+522 
-535 QCEVLNN
+535 
-542 RASVYG
+542 
-548 PKLSIQWSPAEDPYL
+548 
-563 RDMSLDETTILLRP
+563 
-577 MTEKNTNGK
+577 
-586 LKFDAVF
+586 
-593 ADGIAKSKSTVEYYL
+593 
-608 LPDEENEEHHET
+608 
-620 DAKPLYSYPDS
+620 
-631 TEYNKQ
+631 
-637 FPEANKYYSKDS
+637 
-649 NWQSALYSG
+649 
-658 LTKDKLYKIKAKAS
+658 
-672 KEIDGKLETGKEVT
+672 
-686 SDSFVI
+686 
-692 YEVKQFDT
+692 
-700 FPKIAKYYG
+700 
-709 VPLKNIMKDNQ
+709 
-720 VMDALVVANNT
+720 
-731 IFIRNPQTNVP
+731 
-742 YSPAPLTDQDK
+742 
-753 MRIDGALMGR
+753 
-763 GLHCEFGFEP
+763 
-773 VNLNTGNFYM
+773 
-783 DQSDATMNE
+783 
-792 LNGEFSIT
+792 
-800 RSYNSKGTDQHSMF
+800 
-814 GRGWSFNYDQSL
+814 
-826 SQMEDGS
+826 
-833 LLYMRGDGSY
+833 
-843 LIFDKNEDGSY
+843 
-854 TAPDGYVYDLKAV
+854 
-867 SYKDTDH
+867 
-874 DYIGWELTDADQS
+874 
-887 VWSFDKYGIL
+887 
-897 RYVTDVNGF
+897 
-906 KTVLDYDDDYNLSK
+906 
-920 ITTPSGKTFG
+920 
-930 VKQDKFGHIKELS
+930 
-943 LPDGGKVSYKYDEQG
+943 
-958 NLISVTDPNGT
+958 
-969 TKEYKYDDDSRMTSW
+969 
-984 KDENGNTVV
+984 
-993 KNTYDK
+993 
-999 EGRVVEQTDAEKG
+999 
-1012 TATFKYGK
+1012 
-1020 SSTTTTDNEG
+1020 
-1030 NKTVYHYDDQYR
+1030 
-1042 TTSIEYPDGTTC
+1042 
-1054 EKTYNA
+1054 
-1060 ENQLASET
+1060 
-1068 TAAGTKTYTYDT
+1068 
-1080 FGNVATETREDGKTA
+1080 
-1095 SYTYNEQNKLTSAT
+1095 
-1109 GYNGATVT
+1109 
-1117 YSYDG
+1117 
-1122 NGNMVTSTK
+1122 
-1131 PDGTAIT
+1131 
-1138 YTYDDKHR
+1138 
-1146 MVSQTDGRGVTTT
+1146 
-1159 YSYDGPNMTGYVDGN
+1159 
-1174 GAAWGFTY
+1174 
-1182 DAMNRAVTM
+1182 
-1191 TDPLGNVTS
+1191 
-1200 NSYDA
+1200 
-1205 NGNLTSKTAADG
+1205 
-1217 GVTAYT
+1217 
-1223 LDGVGNITASTD
+1223 
-1235 ALGNTT
+1235 
-1241 TYTYDKMYNMTSG
+1241 
-1254 TDPKGNQ
+1254 
-1261 ISYVYD
+1261 
-1267 KNYQQVKATDAK
+1267 
-1279 GNTITYKYDS
+1279 
-1289 MGRVIEESNKD
+1289 
-1300 FGTKLYEYDKAG
+1300 
-1312 NLKKYT
+1312 
-1318 DGNGN
+1318 
-1323 ATVSKFDSLG
+1323 
-1333 QVLQSK
+1333 
-1339 DAVGNITKYEYDALG
+1339 
-1354 NETKIT
+1354 
-1360 YGDGSSHSKEYDNC
+1360 
-1374 GRLAKETDEL
+1374 
-1384 GAVTTYTYDA
+1384 
-1394 ADNLVSKSDDSGR
+1394 
-1407 TWTYTYDNTGNR
+1407 
-1419 LSETNPEGGTT
+1419 
-1430 TYTYDKAGNLV
+1430 
-1441 SSTDEEGR
+1441 
-1449 TDTYAYDKAGNL
+1449 
-1461 TTSKDALGYTVSMKY
+1461 
-1476 DLNGNLVSSTDE
+1476 
-1488 NGNTS
+1488 
-1493 TMTYDGNGNMTSV
+1493 
-1506 SDAKGNITAMKYD
+1506 
-1519 STDNLEQ
+1519 
-1526 TVDALKGKTTYEYD
+1526 
-1540 SQGNSTKMTDALGN
+1540 
-1554 AYSYVYDKE
+1554 
-1563 GNNTSIILPT
+1563 
-1573 GDKVLMEY
+1573 
-1581 DAIGQLVKCTDAQGL
+1581 
-1596 VITYQYDGAGNLIH
+1596 
-1610 SSDNGGNS
+1610 
-1618 MDYTYDG
+1618 
-1625 AGNVLT
+1625 
-1631 QTDELGRT
+1631 
-1639 ATYKYDQYGRLLKL
+1639 
-1653 TEADG
+1653 
-1658 SITSYE
+1658 
-1664 YDVMDRITAVTDAEG
+1664 
-1679 HKTTFTY
+1679 
-1686 DKVGNQL
+1686 
-1693 SMTEEEEATYKYA
+1693 
-1706 YDKKDRVI
+1706 
-1714 SQTNPLG
+1714 
-1721 ASSTFKYDGNDNVT
+1721 
-1735 ESVDENGTVTK
+1735 
-1746 YAYDKNDNLV
+1746 
-1756 SQTDGNGNTTTYQ
+1756 
-1769 YDELD
+1769 
-1774 RKIGET
+1774 
-1780 SPLKETNEYR
+1780 
-1790 YDAIGNLT
+1790 
-1798 KSKDPMGLITEYKYD
+1798 
-1813 SLSNMTE
+1813 
-1820 QISPKGAV
+1820 
-1828 TKYDYDKHG
+1828 
-1837 NVISVTDAKGNET
+1837 
-1850 QYSVDLNDNVT
+1850 T

-2182 AKGERSE
+2182 AKGETSE

-2247 YLDGTKISYEYDLND
+2247 YPDGTKISYEYDLND

>member
-1 MKRFRKSAIALVL
+1 M
-14 ALLMALQGTEPIFV
+14 
-28 QAKEAIEDV
+28 
-37 QKNADFSRPE
+37 
-47 ALTEEE
+47 
-53 AGITDS
+53 
-59 TSGEQDKSQ
+59 
-68 QSDADVQ
+68 
-75 NETTPS
+75 
-81 EDTETQEEQTTPAEE
+81 
-96 TEENPQE
+96 
-103 KEVELKEP
+103 
-111 QDYYPIPEEPEGEL
+111 
-125 IDYDAISK
+125 
-133 TYKTGDKQYTTVY
+133 
-146 GGYVG
+146 
-151 TYKNED
+151 
-157 GDTELVDNT
+157 
-166 LVKPEEADT
+166 
-175 PASEEA
+175 
-181 QEASSVVATEE
+181 
-192 KEEKTEVYQNKANDY
+192 
-207 AILLPEQMSEENGV
+207 
-221 TIENGK
+221 
-227 TRIGII
+227 
-233 PVDGDYTH
+233 
-241 SVIKDNAILYNEVYE
+241 
-256 GADVQYTV
+256 
-264 LDSSIKEDIVLQQP
+264 
-278 TDREVYEYELQ
+278 
-289 IPGYQA
+289 
-295 EVKDNQVYIYPEGK
+295 
-309 TIKDAKYLL
+309 
-318 ETPSMEDA
+318 
-326 AGEISF
+326 
-332 LITLELREEDGKTIL
+332 
-347 TVKPDRDWL
+347 
-356 SAEERQYPVRI
+356 
-367 DPTPVEIQKSSFN
+367 
-380 MIGVEEGSPTS
+380 
-391 QIGDNNYPY
+391 
-400 VGFDDGIK
+400 
-408 SGNLAGFGTAHQN
+408 
-421 CRTYIK
+421 
-427 VNSNFSQIPKDSKID
+427 
-442 SATFAVSQKTAYSGG
+442 
-457 ASQFGL
+457 
-463 YRVDQSWNTSITW
+463 
-476 KTKPVNLTFQDVQN
+476 
-490 ASTSRNSYINY
+490 
-501 DVKDLVNDWVQ
+501 
-512 GTHANNGFAL
+512 
-522 VAIAEANNLGASM
+522 
-535 QCEVLNN
+535 
-542 RASVYG
+542 
-548 PKLSIQWSPAEDPYL
+548 
-563 RDMSLDETTILLRP
+563 
-577 MTEKNTNGK
+577 
-586 LKFDAVF
+586 
-593 ADGIAKSKSTVEYYL
+593 
-608 LPDEENEEHHET
+608 
-620 DAKPLYSYPDS
+620 
-631 TEYNKQ
+631 
-637 FPEANKYYSKDS
+637 
-649 NWQSALYSG
+649 
-658 LTKDKLYKIKAKAS
+658 
-672 KEIDGKLETGKEVT
+672 
-686 SDSFVI
+686 
-692 YEVKQFDT
+692 
-700 FPKIAKYYG
+700 
-709 VPLKNIMKDNQ
+709 
-720 VMDALVVANNT
+720 
-731 IFIRNPQTNVP
+731 
-742 YSPAPLTDQDK
+742 
-753 MRIDGALMGR
+753 
-763 GLHCEFGFEP
+763 
-773 VNLNTGNFYM
+773 
-783 DQSDATMNE
+783 
-792 LNGEFSIT
+792 
-800 RSYNSKGTDQHSMF
+800 
-814 GRGWSFNYDQSL
+814 
-826 SQMEDGS
+826 
-833 LLYMRGDGSY
+833 
-843 LIFDKNEDGSY
+843 
-854 TAPDGYVYDLKAV
+854 
-867 SYKDTDH
+867 
-874 DYIGWELTDADQS
+874 
-887 VWSFDKYGIL
+887 
-897 RYVTDVNGF
+897 
-906 KTVLDYDDDYNLSK
+906 
-920 ITTPSGKTFG
+920 
-930 VKQDKFGHIKELS
+930 
-943 LPDGGKVSYKYDEQG
+943 
-958 NLISVTDPNGT
+958 
-969 TKEYKYDDDSRMTSW
+969 
-984 KDENGNTVV
+984 
-993 KNTYDK
+993 
-999 EGRVVEQTDAEKG
+999 
-1012 TATFKYGK
+1012 
-1020 SSTTTTDNEG
+1020 
-1030 NKTVYHYDDQYR
+1030 
-1042 TTSIEYPDGTTC
+1042 
-1054 EKTYNA
+1054 
-1060 ENQLASET
+1060 
-1068 TAAGTKTYTYDT
+1068 
-1080 FGNVATETREDGKTA
+1080 
-1095 SYTYNEQNKLTSAT
+1095 
-1109 GYNGATVT
+1109 
-1117 YSYDG
+1117 
-1122 NGNMVTSTK
+1122 
-1131 PDGTAIT
+1131 
-1138 YTYDDKHR
+1138 
-1146 MVSQTDGRGVTTT
+1146 
-1159 YSYDGPNMTGYVDGN
+1159 
-1174 GAAWGFTY
+1174 
-1182 DAMNRAVTM
+1182 
-1191 TDPLGNVTS
+1191 
-1200 NSYDA
+1200 
-1205 NGNLTSKTAADG
+1205 
-1217 GVTAYT
+1217 
-1223 LDGVGNITASTD
+1223 
-1235 ALGNTT
+1235 
-1241 TYTYDKMYNMTSG
+1241 
-1254 TDPKGNQ
+1254 
-1261 ISYVYD
+1261 
-1267 KNYQQVKATDAK
+1267 
-1279 GNTITYKYDS
+1279 
-1289 MGRVIEESNKD
+1289 
-1300 FGTKLYEYDKAG
+1300 
-1312 NLKKYT
+1312 
-1318 DGNGN
+1318 
-1323 ATVSKFDSLG
+1323 
-1333 QVLQSK
+1333 
-1339 DAVGNITKYEYDALG
+1339 
-1354 NETKIT
+1354 
-1360 YGDGSSHSKEYDNC
+1360 
-1374 GRLAKETDEL
+1374 
-1384 GAVTTYTYDA
+1384 
-1394 ADNLVSKSDDSGR
+1394 
-1407 TWTYTYDNTGNR
+1407 
-1419 LSETNPEGGTT
+1419 
-1430 TYTYDKAGNLV
+1430 
-1441 SSTDEEGR
+1441 
-1449 TDTYAYDKAGNL
+1449 
-1461 TTSKDALGYTVSMKY
+1461 
-1476 DLNGNLVSSTDE
+1476 
-1488 NGNTS
+1488 
-1493 TMTYDGNGNMTSV
+1493 
-1506 SDAKGNITAMKYD
+1506 
-1519 STDNLEQ
+1519 
-1526 TVDALKGKTTYEYD
+1526 
-1540 SQGNSTKMTDALGN
+1540 
-1554 AYSYVYDKE
+1554 
-1563 GNNTSIILPT
+1563 
-1573 GDKVLMEY
+1573 
-1581 DAIGQLVKCTDAQGL
+1581 
-1596 VITYQYDGAGNLIH
+1596 
-1610 SSDNGGNS
+1610 
-1618 MDYTYDG
+1618 
-1625 AGNVLT
+1625 
-1631 QTDELGRT
+1631 
-1639 ATYKYDQYGRLLKL
+1639 
-1653 TEADG
+1653 
-1658 SITSYE
+1658 
-1664 YDVMDRITAVTDAEG
+1664 
-1679 HKTTFTY
+1679 
-1686 DKVGNQL
+1686 
-1693 SMTEEEEATYKYA
+1693 
-1706 YDKKDRVI
+1706 
-1714 SQTNPLG
+1714 
-1721 ASSTFKYDGNDNVT
+1721 
-1735 ESVDENGTVTK
+1735 
-1746 YAYDKNDNLV
+1746 
-1756 SQTDGNGNTTTYQ
+1756 
-1769 YDELD
+1769 
-1774 RKIGET
+1774 
-1780 SPLKETNEYR
+1780 
-1790 YDAIGNLT
+1790 
-1798 KSKDPMGLITEYKYD
+1798 
-1813 SLSNMTE
+1813 
-1820 QISPKGAV
+1820 
-1828 TKYDYDKHG
+1828 
-1837 NVISVTDAKGNET
+1837 
-1850 QYSVDLNDNVT
+1850 
-1861 KMTQANGGEYT
+1861 
-1872 YSYDKAGRLKSMTSP
+1872 
-1887 LGYTKNFSYDKV
+1887 

-2182 AKGERSE
+2182 AKGETSE

-2247 YLDGTKISYEYDLND
+2247 YPDGTKISYEYDLND

-2550 GSNAKGY
+2550 GSNAKGC

>member
-1 MKRFRKSAIALVL
+1 
-14 ALLMALQGTEPIFV
+14 
-28 QAKEAIEDV
+28 
-37 QKNADFSRPE
+37 
-47 ALTEEE
+47 
-53 AGITDS
+53 
-59 TSGEQDKSQ
+59 
-68 QSDADVQ
+68 
-75 NETTPS
+75 
-81 EDTETQEEQTTPAEE
+81 
-96 TEENPQE
+96 
-103 KEVELKEP
+103 
-111 QDYYPIPEEPEGEL
+111 
-125 IDYDAISK
+125 
-133 TYKTGDKQYTTVY
+133 
-146 GGYVG
+146 
-151 TYKNED
+151 
-157 GDTELVDNT
+157 
-166 LVKPEEADT
+166 
-175 PASEEA
+175 
-181 QEASSVVATEE
+181 
-192 KEEKTEVYQNKANDY
+192 
-207 AILLPEQMSEENGV
+207 
-221 TIENGK
+221 
-227 TRIGII
+227 
-233 PVDGDYTH
+233 
-241 SVIKDNAILYNEVYE
+241 
-256 GADVQYTV
+256 
-264 LDSSIKEDIVLQQP
+264 
-278 TDREVYEYELQ
+278 
-289 IPGYQA
+289 
-295 EVKDNQVYIYPEGK
+295 
-309 TIKDAKYLL
+309 
-318 ETPSMEDA
+318 
-326 AGEISF
+326 
-332 LITLELREEDGKTIL
+332 
-347 TVKPDRDWL
+347 
-356 SAEERQYPVRI
+356 
-367 DPTPVEIQKSSFN
+367 
-380 MIGVEEGSPTS
+380 
-391 QIGDNNYPY
+391 
-400 VGFDDGIK
+400 
-408 SGNLAGFGTAHQN
+408 
-421 CRTYIK
+421 
-427 VNSNFSQIPKDSKID
+427 
-442 SATFAVSQKTAYSGG
+442 
-457 ASQFGL
+457 
-463 YRVDQSWNTSITW
+463 
-476 KTKPVNLTFQDVQN
+476 
-490 ASTSRNSYINY
+490 
-501 DVKDLVNDWVQ
+501 
-512 GTHANNGFAL
+512 
-522 VAIAEANNLGASM
+522 
-535 QCEVLNN
+535 
-542 RASVYG
+542 
-548 PKLSIQWSPAEDPYL
+548 
-563 RDMSLDETTILLRP
+563 
-577 MTEKNTNGK
+577 
-586 LKFDAVF
+586 
-593 ADGIAKSKSTVEYYL
+593 
-608 LPDEENEEHHET
+608 
-620 DAKPLYSYPDS
+620 
-631 TEYNKQ
+631 
-637 FPEANKYYSKDS
+637 
-649 NWQSALYSG
+649 
-658 LTKDKLYKIKAKAS
+658 
-672 KEIDGKLETGKEVT
+672 
-686 SDSFVI
+686 
-692 YEVKQFDT
+692 
-700 FPKIAKYYG
+700 
-709 VPLKNIMKDNQ
+709 
-720 VMDALVVANNT
+720 
-731 IFIRNPQTNVP
+731 
-742 YSPAPLTDQDK
+742 
-753 MRIDGALMGR
+753 
-763 GLHCEFGFEP
+763 
-773 VNLNTGNFYM
+773 
-783 DQSDATMNE
+783 
-792 LNGEFSIT
+792 
-800 RSYNSKGTDQHSMF
+800 
-814 GRGWSFNYDQSL
+814 
-826 SQMEDGS
+826 
-833 LLYMRGDGSY
+833 
-843 LIFDKNEDGSY
+843 
-854 TAPDGYVYDLKAV
+854 
-867 SYKDTDH
+867 
-874 DYIGWELTDADQS
+874 
-887 VWSFDKYGIL
+887 
-897 RYVTDVNGF
+897 
-906 KTVLDYDDDYNLSK
+906 
-920 ITTPSGKTFG
+920 
-930 VKQDKFGHIKELS
+930 
-943 LPDGGKVSYKYDEQG
+943 
-958 NLISVTDPNGT
+958 
-969 TKEYKYDDDSRMTSW
+969 
-984 KDENGNTVV
+984 
-993 KNTYDK
+993 
-999 EGRVVEQTDAEKG
+999 
-1012 TATFKYGK
+1012 
-1020 SSTTTTDNEG
+1020 
-1030 NKTVYHYDDQYR
+1030 
-1042 TTSIEYPDGTTC
+1042 
-1054 EKTYNA
+1054 
-1060 ENQLASET
+1060 
-1068 TAAGTKTYTYDT
+1068 
-1080 FGNVATETREDGKTA
+1080 
-1095 SYTYNEQNKLTSAT
+1095 
-1109 GYNGATVT
+1109 
-1117 YSYDG
+1117 
-1122 NGNMVTSTK
+1122 
-1131 PDGTAIT
+1131 
-1138 YTYDDKHR
+1138 
-1146 MVSQTDGRGVTTT
+1146 
-1159 YSYDGPNMTGYVDGN
+1159 
-1174 GAAWGFTY
+1174 
-1182 DAMNRAVTM
+1182 
-1191 TDPLGNVTS
+1191 
-1200 NSYDA
+1200 
-1205 NGNLTSKTAADG
+1205 
-1217 GVTAYT
+1217 
-1223 LDGVGNITASTD
+1223 
-1235 ALGNTT
+1235 
-1241 TYTYDKMYNMTSG
+1241 
-1254 TDPKGNQ
+1254 
-1261 ISYVYD
+1261 
-1267 KNYQQVKATDAK
+1267 
-1279 GNTITYKYDS
+1279 
-1289 MGRVIEESNKD
+1289 
-1300 FGTKLYEYDKAG
+1300 
-1312 NLKKYT
+1312 
-1318 DGNGN
+1318 
-1323 ATVSKFDSLG
+1323 
-1333 QVLQSK
+1333 
-1339 DAVGNITKYEYDALG
+1339 
-1354 NETKIT
+1354 
-1360 YGDGSSHSKEYDNC
+1360 
-1374 GRLAKETDEL
+1374 
-1384 GAVTTYTYDA
+1384 
-1394 ADNLVSKSDDSGR
+1394 
-1407 TWTYTYDNTGNR
+1407 
-1419 LSETNPEGGTT
+1419 
-1430 TYTYDKAGNLV
+1430 
-1441 SSTDEEGR
+1441 
-1449 TDTYAYDKAGNL
+1449 
-1461 TTSKDALGYTVSMKY
+1461 
-1476 DLNGNLVSSTDE
+1476 
-1488 NGNTS
+1488 
-1493 TMTYDGNGNMTSV
+1493 
-1506 SDAKGNITAMKYD
+1506 
-1519 STDNLEQ
+1519 
-1526 TVDALKGKTTYEYD
+1526 
-1540 SQGNSTKMTDALGN
+1540 
-1554 AYSYVYDKE
+1554 
-1563 GNNTSIILPT
+1563 
-1573 GDKVLMEY
+1573 
-1581 DAIGQLVKCTDAQGL
+1581 
-1596 VITYQYDGAGNLIH
+1596 
-1610 SSDNGGNS
+1610 
-1618 MDYTYDG
+1618 
-1625 AGNVLT
+1625 
-1631 QTDELGRT
+1631 
-1639 ATYKYDQYGRLLKL
+1639 
-1653 TEADG
+1653 
-1658 SITSYE
+1658 
-1664 YDVMDRITAVTDAEG
+1664 
-1679 HKTTFTY
+1679 
-1686 DKVGNQL
+1686 
-1693 SMTEEEEATYKYA
+1693 
-1706 YDKKDRVI
+1706 
-1714 SQTNPLG
+1714 
-1721 ASSTFKYDGNDNVT
+1721 
-1735 ESVDENGTVTK
+1735 
-1746 YAYDKNDNLV
+1746 
-1756 SQTDGNGNTTTYQ
+1756 
-1769 YDELD
+1769 
-1774 RKIGET
+1774 
-1780 SPLKETNEYR
+1780 
-1790 YDAIGNLT
+1790 
-1798 KSKDPMGLITEYKYD
+1798 
-1813 SLSNMTE
+1813 
-1820 QISPKGAV
+1820 
-1828 TKYDYDKHG
+1828 
-1837 NVISVTDAKGNET
+1837 
-1850 QYSVDLNDNVT
+1850 
-1861 KMTQANGGEYT
+1861 MTQANGGEYT

-1958 YDLAGQMTSAAD
+1958 YDMAGQMTSAAD

-2182 AKGERSE
+2182 AKGETSE

-2247 YLDGTKISYEYDLND
+2247 YPDGTKISYEYDLND

-2569 NTEVLAEYGAD
+2569 NTEVLAEYGSD

>member
-1 MKRFRKSAIALVL
+1 
-14 ALLMALQGTEPIFV
+14 
-28 QAKEAIEDV
+28 
-37 QKNADFSRPE
+37 
-47 ALTEEE
+47 
-53 AGITDS
+53 
-59 TSGEQDKSQ
+59 
-68 QSDADVQ
+68 
-75 NETTPS
+75 
-81 EDTETQEEQTTPAEE
+81 
-96 TEENPQE
+96 
-103 KEVELKEP
+103 
-111 QDYYPIPEEPEGEL
+111 
-125 IDYDAISK
+125 
-133 TYKTGDKQYTTVY
+133 
-146 GGYVG
+146 
-151 TYKNED
+151 
-157 GDTELVDNT
+157 
-166 LVKPEEADT
+166 
-175 PASEEA
+175 
-181 QEASSVVATEE
+181 
-192 KEEKTEVYQNKANDY
+192 
-207 AILLPEQMSEENGV
+207 
-221 TIENGK
+221 
-227 TRIGII
+227 
-233 PVDGDYTH
+233 
-241 SVIKDNAILYNEVYE
+241 
-256 GADVQYTV
+256 
-264 LDSSIKEDIVLQQP
+264 
-278 TDREVYEYELQ
+278 
-289 IPGYQA
+289 
-295 EVKDNQVYIYPEGK
+295 
-309 TIKDAKYLL
+309 
-318 ETPSMEDA
+318 
-326 AGEISF
+326 
-332 LITLELREEDGKTIL
+332 
-347 TVKPDRDWL
+347 
-356 SAEERQYPVRI
+356 
-367 DPTPVEIQKSSFN
+367 
-380 MIGVEEGSPTS
+380 
-391 QIGDNNYPY
+391 
-400 VGFDDGIK
+400 
-408 SGNLAGFGTAHQN
+408 
-421 CRTYIK
+421 
-427 VNSNFSQIPKDSKID
+427 
-442 SATFAVSQKTAYSGG
+442 
-457 ASQFGL
+457 
-463 YRVDQSWNTSITW
+463 
-476 KTKPVNLTFQDVQN
+476 
-490 ASTSRNSYINY
+490 
-501 DVKDLVNDWVQ
+501 
-512 GTHANNGFAL
+512 
-522 VAIAEANNLGASM
+522 
-535 QCEVLNN
+535 
-542 RASVYG
+542 
-548 PKLSIQWSPAEDPYL
+548 
-563 RDMSLDETTILLRP
+563 
-577 MTEKNTNGK
+577 
-586 LKFDAVF
+586 
-593 ADGIAKSKSTVEYYL
+593 
-608 LPDEENEEHHET
+608 
-620 DAKPLYSYPDS
+620 
-631 TEYNKQ
+631 
-637 FPEANKYYSKDS
+637 
-649 NWQSALYSG
+649 
-658 LTKDKLYKIKAKAS
+658 
-672 KEIDGKLETGKEVT
+672 
-686 SDSFVI
+686 
-692 YEVKQFDT
+692 
-700 FPKIAKYYG
+700 
-709 VPLKNIMKDNQ
+709 
-720 VMDALVVANNT
+720 
-731 IFIRNPQTNVP
+731 
-742 YSPAPLTDQDK
+742 
-753 MRIDGALMGR
+753 
-763 GLHCEFGFEP
+763 
-773 VNLNTGNFYM
+773 
-783 DQSDATMNE
+783 
-792 LNGEFSIT
+792 
-800 RSYNSKGTDQHSMF
+800 
-814 GRGWSFNYDQSL
+814 
-826 SQMEDGS
+826 
-833 LLYMRGDGSY
+833 
-843 LIFDKNEDGSY
+843 
-854 TAPDGYVYDLKAV
+854 
-867 SYKDTDH
+867 
-874 DYIGWELTDADQS
+874 
-887 VWSFDKYGIL
+887 
-897 RYVTDVNGF
+897 
-906 KTVLDYDDDYNLSK
+906 
-920 ITTPSGKTFG
+920 
-930 VKQDKFGHIKELS
+930 
-943 LPDGGKVSYKYDEQG
+943 
-958 NLISVTDPNGT
+958 
-969 TKEYKYDDDSRMTSW
+969 
-984 KDENGNTVV
+984 
-993 KNTYDK
+993 
-999 EGRVVEQTDAEKG
+999 
-1012 TATFKYGK
+1012 
-1020 SSTTTTDNEG
+1020 
-1030 NKTVYHYDDQYR
+1030 
-1042 TTSIEYPDGTTC
+1042 
-1054 EKTYNA
+1054 
-1060 ENQLASET
+1060 
-1068 TAAGTKTYTYDT
+1068 
-1080 FGNVATETREDGKTA
+1080 
-1095 SYTYNEQNKLTSAT
+1095 
-1109 GYNGATVT
+1109 
-1117 YSYDG
+1117 
-1122 NGNMVTSTK
+1122 
-1131 PDGTAIT
+1131 
-1138 YTYDDKHR
+1138 
-1146 MVSQTDGRGVTTT
+1146 
-1159 YSYDGPNMTGYVDGN
+1159 
-1174 GAAWGFTY
+1174 
-1182 DAMNRAVTM
+1182 
-1191 TDPLGNVTS
+1191 
-1200 NSYDA
+1200 
-1205 NGNLTSKTAADG
+1205 
-1217 GVTAYT
+1217 
-1223 LDGVGNITASTD
+1223 
-1235 ALGNTT
+1235 
-1241 TYTYDKMYNMTSG
+1241 
-1254 TDPKGNQ
+1254 
-1261 ISYVYD
+1261 
-1267 KNYQQVKATDAK
+1267 
-1279 GNTITYKYDS
+1279 
-1289 MGRVIEESNKD
+1289 
-1300 FGTKLYEYDKAG
+1300 
-1312 NLKKYT
+1312 
-1318 DGNGN
+1318 
-1323 ATVSKFDSLG
+1323 
-1333 QVLQSK
+1333 
-1339 DAVGNITKYEYDALG
+1339 
-1354 NETKIT
+1354 
-1360 YGDGSSHSKEYDNC
+1360 
-1374 GRLAKETDEL
+1374 
-1384 GAVTTYTYDA
+1384 
-1394 ADNLVSKSDDSGR
+1394 
-1407 TWTYTYDNTGNR
+1407 
-1419 LSETNPEGGTT
+1419 
-1430 TYTYDKAGNLV
+1430 
-1441 SSTDEEGR
+1441 
-1449 TDTYAYDKAGNL
+1449 
-1461 TTSKDALGYTVSMKY
+1461 
-1476 DLNGNLVSSTDE
+1476 
-1488 NGNTS
+1488 
-1493 TMTYDGNGNMTSV
+1493 
-1506 SDAKGNITAMKYD
+1506 
-1519 STDNLEQ
+1519 
-1526 TVDALKGKTTYEYD
+1526 
-1540 SQGNSTKMTDALGN
+1540 
-1554 AYSYVYDKE
+1554 
-1563 GNNTSIILPT
+1563 
-1573 GDKVLMEY
+1573 
-1581 DAIGQLVKCTDAQGL
+1581 
-1596 VITYQYDGAGNLIH
+1596 
-1610 SSDNGGNS
+1610 
-1618 MDYTYDG
+1618 
-1625 AGNVLT
+1625 
-1631 QTDELGRT
+1631 
-1639 ATYKYDQYGRLLKL
+1639 
-1653 TEADG
+1653 
-1658 SITSYE
+1658 
-1664 YDVMDRITAVTDAEG
+1664 
-1679 HKTTFTY
+1679 
-1686 DKVGNQL
+1686 
-1693 SMTEEEEATYKYA
+1693 
-1706 YDKKDRVI
+1706 
-1714 SQTNPLG
+1714 
-1721 ASSTFKYDGNDNVT
+1721 
-1735 ESVDENGTVTK
+1735 
-1746 YAYDKNDNLV
+1746 
-1756 SQTDGNGNTTTYQ
+1756 
-1769 YDELD
+1769 
-1774 RKIGET
+1774 
-1780 SPLKETNEYR
+1780 
-1790 YDAIGNLT
+1790 
-1798 KSKDPMGLITEYKYD
+1798 
-1813 SLSNMTE
+1813 
-1820 QISPKGAV
+1820 
-1828 TKYDYDKHG
+1828 
-1837 NVISVTDAKGNET
+1837 
-1850 QYSVDLNDNVT
+1850 
-1861 KMTQANGGEYT
+1861 MTQANGGEYT

-2071 VVTDKTGLKSH
+2071 VVTDKTGLKSR

-2182 AKGERSE
+2182 AKGETSE

-2247 YLDGTKISYEYDLND
+2247 YPDGTKVSYEYDLND

-2268 DRNRK
+2268 DRNGK

-2518 EDCYGDEVLIPANQ
+2518 EDCYGDEVLIPENQ

-2622 ETANLTN
+2622 ENANLTN

-2758 IVNTVKGVAKTAKN
+2758 IVNAVKGAAKTAKN